1 MAKFKIELNNANNVR
16 DLLQETYRLADQQL
30 VQAQDEMN
38 KLANATRLQDE
49 VMDSKQKYSKAMNDY
64 LTIKDKAI
72 RTKLDIAK
80 LMTDIMNHNG
90 DIKEAVEQGG
100 ASNATFDLKK
110 IKQMVSES
118 YQEPDKTK
126 TIELKKKRQT
136 K

>member
-1 MAKFKIELNNANNVR
+1 MTKFKIELNNANNIR

-38 KLANATRLQDE
+38 KLANATRLQEE

-80 LMTDIMNHNG
+80 LMTEIMNHNG
-90 DIKEAVEQGG
+90 DVKEAVEQGG

-126 TIELKKKRQT
+126 TIELKK
-136 K
+136 

>member
-1 MAKFKIELNNANNVR
+1 MAKFKIELNNASNIR
-16 DLLQETYRLADQQL
+16 DLLQETYKLADQQL

-80 LMTDIMNHNG
+80 LMTEIMNHNG
-90 DIKEAVEQGG
+90 NVKEAIEQGG
-100 ASNATFDLKK
+100 VSNATFDLKK
-110 IKQMVSES
+110 IKQMVNDS

-126 TIELKKKRQT
+126 TIELKK
-136 K
+136 

>member
-1 MAKFKIELNNANNVR
+1 MAKFKIELNNANNIR

-38 KLANATRLQDE
+38 KLANATRLQEE

-72 RTKLDIAK
+72 RTKLDNAK
-80 LMTDIMNHNG
+80 LITEIMKHNG
-90 DIKEAVEQGG
+90 DVKEAVEQGG
-100 ASNATFDLKK
+100 VSNATVNLKK

-126 TIELKKKRQT
+126 TIELKK
-136 K
+136 

>member
-38 KLANATRLQDE
+38 KLANATRLQEE

-80 LMTDIMNHNG
+80 LMTEIMNHNG
-90 DIKEAVEQGG
+90 DVKEAVEQGG
-100 ASNATFDLKK
+100 ANNATFDLKK

-126 TIELKKKRQT
+126 TIELKK
-136 K
+136 

>member
-1 MAKFKIELNNANNVR
+1 MAKFKIELNNANNIR

-38 KLANATRLQDE
+38 KLANATRLQEE

-126 TIELKKKRQT
+126 TIELKK
-136 K
+136 

>member
-126 TIELKKKRQT
+126 TIELKK
-136 K
+136 

>member
-90 DIKEAVEQGG
+90 DIKEAVEQSG

-126 TIELKKKRQT
+126 TIELKK
-136 K
+136 

>member
-16 DLLQETYRLADQQL
+16 DLLQETYKLADQQL

-64 LTIKDKAI
+64 LSIKDKAI

-80 LMTDIMNHNG
+80 LMTEIMNHNG
-90 DIKEAVEQGG
+90 NIKEAVEQGG
-100 ASNATFDLKK
+100 ISSTTFDLKK

-118 YQEPDKTK
+118 YKEPDKTK
-126 TIELKKKRQT
+126 TIELKK
-136 K
+136 

>member
-30 VQAQDEMN
+30 VQAQGEMN

-64 LTIKDKAI
+64 LTIKDNAI

-126 TIELKKKRQT
+126 TIELKK
-136 K
+136 

>member
-1 MAKFKIELNNANNVR
+1 MAKFKIELNNASNIR
-16 DLLQETYRLADQQL
+16 DLLQETYKLADQQL

-38 KLANATRLQDE
+38 KLANATRMQDE

-80 LMTDIMNHNG
+80 LMTEIMSHNG
-90 DIKEAVEQGG
+90 NVKEAIDQGG
-100 ASNATFDLKK
+100 VSNATFDLKK
-110 IKQMVSES
+110 IKQMVNDS

-126 TIELKKKRQT
+126 TIELKK
-136 K
+136 

>member
-38 KLANATRLQDE
+38 KLANATRLQEE

-100 ASNATFDLKK
+100 ASNATFDLNK

-126 TIELKKKRQT
+126 TIELKK
-136 K
+136 

>member
-1 MAKFKIELNNANNVR
+1 MARFKIELNNASNIR
-16 DLLQETYRLADQQL
+16 DLLQETYKLADQQL

-49 VMDSKQKYSKAMNDY
+49 VKDTKQKNSKAMNDY

-80 LMTDIMNHNG
+80 LMTEIMNHNG
-90 DIKEAVEQGG
+90 NVKEAIEQGG
-100 ASNATFDLKK
+100 VSNATFDLKK
-110 IKQMVSES
+110 IKQMVNDS

-126 TIELKKKRQT
+126 TIELKK
-136 K
+136 

>member
-1 MAKFKIELNNANNVR
+1 MAKFKIELNNANNIR

-38 KLANATRLQDE
+38 KLANATRLQEE

-80 LMTDIMNHNG
+80 LMTEIMNHNG
-90 DIKEAVEQGG
+90 DVKEAVEQGG

-118 YQEPDKTK
+118 YQESDKTK
-126 TIELKKKRQT
+126 TIELKK
-136 K
+136 

>member
-1 MAKFKIELNNANNVR
+1 MTKFKIELNNANNVR

-80 LMTDIMNHNG
+80 LMTEIMNHNG
-90 DIKEAVEQGG
+90 DVKEAVEQGG
-100 ASNATFDLKK
+100 ASNTTFDLKK

-126 TIELKKKRQT
+126 TIELKK
-136 K
+136 

>member
-1 MAKFKIELNNANNVR
+1 MAKFKILLNNANNVR
-16 DLLQETYRLADQQL
+16 DLLQETYKLADQQL

-49 VMDSKQKYSKAMNDY
+49 VMDAKQKYSKAMNDY
-64 LTIKDKAI
+64 LSIKDKAI
-72 RTKLDIAK
+72 KTKLDIAK

-90 DIKEAVEQGG
+90 DIKEAIEQGT
-100 ASNATFDLKK
+100 SNATFDLKK

-126 TIELKKKRQT
+126 TIELKK
-136 K
+136 

>member
-38 KLANATRLQDE
+38 KLANATRLQEE

-90 DIKEAVEQGG
+90 DIKEAVEQRG

-126 TIELKKKRQT
+126 TIELKK
-136 K
+136 

>member
-1 MAKFKIELNNANNVR
+1 MARSKIQLNNASNIR
-16 DLLQETYRLADQQL
+16 DLLQETYKLADQQL

-80 LMTDIMNHNG
+80 LMTEIMNHNG
-90 DIKEAVEQGG
+90 NVKEAIEQGG
-100 ASNATFDLKK
+100 VSNATFDLKK
-110 IKQMVSES
+110 IKQMVNDS

-126 TIELKKKRQT
+126 TIELKK
-136 K
+136 

>member
-1 MAKFKIELNNANNVR
+1 MTKFKIELNNANNVR

-38 KLANATRLQDE
+38 KLANATRLQEE

-80 LMTDIMNHNG
+80 LMTEIMNHNG
-90 DIKEAVEQGG
+90 DVKEAVEQGG

-126 TIELKKKRQT
+126 TIELKK
-136 K
+136 

>member
-38 KLANATRLQDE
+38 KLANATRLQEE

-126 TIELKKKRQT
+126 TIELKK
-136 K
+136 

>member
-1 MAKFKIELNNANNVR
+1 MAKFKIELNNANNIR

-38 KLANATRLQDE
+38 KLANATRLQEE

-80 LMTDIMNHNG
+80 LMTEIMNHNG

-126 TIELKKKRQT
+126 TIELKK
-136 K
+136 

>member
-38 KLANATRLQDE
+38 KLANATRLQEE

-90 DIKEAVEQGG
+90 DVKEAVEQG

-126 TIELKKKRQT
+126 TIELKK
-136 K
+136 

>member
-16 DLLQETYRLADQQL
+16 DLLQETYKLADQQL

-64 LTIKDKAI
+64 LSIKDKAI

-80 LMTDIMNHNG
+80 LMTEIMNHNG
-90 DIKEAVEQGG
+90 NIKEAVEQGG
-100 ASNATFDLKK
+100 ISSTTFDLKK

-118 YQEPDKTK
+118 YKESDKTK
-126 TIELKKKRQT
+126 TIELKK
-136 K
+136 

>member
-1 MAKFKIELNNANNVR
+1 MARFKIELNNASNIR
-16 DLLQETYRLADQQL
+16 DLLQETYKLADQQL

-80 LMTDIMNHNG
+80 LMTEIMNHNG
-90 DIKEAVEQGG
+90 NVKAAIEQGG
-100 ASNATFDLKK
+100 VSNATFDLKK
-110 IKQMVSES
+110 IKQMVNDS

-126 TIELKKKRQT
+126 TIELKK
-136 K
+136 

>member
-1 MAKFKIELNNANNVR
+1 M
-16 DLLQETYRLADQQL
+16 LQETYKLADQQL

-80 LMTDIMNHNG
+80 LMTEIMNHNG
-90 DIKEAVEQGG
+90 NVKEAIEQGG
-100 ASNATFDLKK
+100 VSNATFDLKK
-110 IKQMVSES
+110 IKQMVNDS

-126 TIELKKKRQT
+126 TIELKK
-136 K
+136 

>member
-1 MAKFKIELNNANNVR
+1 MAKFKIELNNANNIR

-38 KLANATRLQDE
+38 KLANATRLQEE

-80 LMTDIMNHNG
+80 LMTEIMNHNG
-90 DIKEAVEQGG
+90 DVKEAVEQGG
-100 ASNATFDLKK
+100 VSNATFDLKK

-126 TIELKKKRQT
+126 TIELKK
-136 K
+136 

>member
-1 MAKFKIELNNANNVR
+1 MTKFKIELNNANNVR

-126 TIELKKKRQT
+126 TIELKK
-136 K
+136 

>member
-38 KLANATRLQDE
+38 KLANATRLQEE

-118 YQEPDKTK
+118 YQEPDNTK
-126 TIELKKKRQT
+126 TIELKK
-136 K
+136 

>member
-1 MAKFKIELNNANNVR
+1 MARFKIELNNASNIR
-16 DLLQETYRLADQQL
+16 DLLQETYKLADQQL

-80 LMTDIMNHNG
+80 LMTEIMNHNG
-90 DIKEAVEQGG
+90 NVKEAIEQGG
-100 ASNATFDLKK
+100 VSNATFDLKK
-110 IKQMVSES
+110 IKQMVNDS

-126 TIELKKKRQT
+126 TIELKK
-136 K
+136 

>member
-1 MAKFKIELNNANNVR
+1 MARFKIELNNSSNIR
-16 DLLQETYRLADQQL
+16 DLLQETYKLADQQL

-80 LMTDIMNHNG
+80 LMTEIMNHNG
-90 DIKEAVEQGG
+90 NVKEAIEQGG
-100 ASNATFDLKK
+100 VSNATFDLKK
-110 IKQMVSES
+110 IKQMVNDS

-126 TIELKKKRQT
+126 TIELKK
-136 K
+136 

>member
-1 MAKFKIELNNANNVR
+1 MAKFKIELNNASNIR
-16 DLLQETYRLADQQL
+16 DLLQETYKLADQQL

-80 LMTDIMNHNG
+80 LMTEIMSHNG
-90 DIKEAVEQGG
+90 NVKEAIEQGG
-100 ASNATFDLKK
+100 VSNATFDLKK
-110 IKQMVSES
+110 IKQMVNDS

-126 TIELKKKRQT
+126 TIELKK
-136 K
+136 

>member
-16 DLLQETYRLADQQL
+16 DLLQETYKLADQQL

-64 LTIKDKAI
+64 LSIKDKAI

-80 LMTDIMNHNG
+80 LMTEIMNHNG
-90 DIKEAVEQGG
+90 NIKDAVEQGG
-100 ASNATFDLKK
+100 ISSTTFDLKK

-118 YQEPDKTK
+118 YKESDKTK
-126 TIELKKKRQT
+126 TIELKK
-136 K
+136 

>member
-100 ASNATFDLKK
+100 TSNATFDLKK

-126 TIELKKKRQT
+126 TIELKK
-136 K
+136 

>member
-1 MAKFKIELNNANNVR
+1 MAKFKIELNNASNIR
-16 DLLQETYRLADQQL
+16 DLLQETYKLADQQL

-80 LMTDIMNHNG
+80 LMTEIMNHNG
-90 DIKEAVEQGG
+90 NVKEAIEQGCV
-100 ASNATFDLKK
+100 SNATFDLKK
-110 IKQMVSES
+110 IKQMVNDS

-126 TIELKKKRQT
+126 TIELKK
-136 K
+136 

>member
-38 KLANATRLQDE
+38 KLANATRLQEE

-90 DIKEAVEQGG
+90 DVKEAVEQGG

-126 TIELKKKRQT
+126 TIELKK
-136 K
+136 